1 MLKKSRE
8 HKILDLITRN
18 GAIEVKELMDHCNI
32 SENTARRDL
41 KGMEDKGLLSRT
53 HGGAVLVQPQ
63 LNLVDFDKK
72 LAQDSDKKERL
83 GKLAASFVKDNDVI
97 YIDCGT
103 TLYYMHQYLGE
114 RKNLIVITNSLP
126 IVFQL
131 SNNREIRTVMIGGEI
146 DAERKASYGPIAEKN
161 VSEYHVSKAFIGS
174 DGISINNGLS
184 TYDTKESA
192 ITVRMAENADEVFLV
207 ITSEKIEKEAFSKFA
222 PIETINHLLTDNDI
236 SPKIK
241 KKYTDKIDLI
251 ST

>member
-8 HKILDLITRN
+8 DKILDLITRN
-18 GAIEVKELMDHCNI
+18 GAIEVKELMDLCNI

-41 KGMEDKGLLSRT
+41 KSLEEKGLLSRT
-53 HGGAVLVQPQ
+53 HGGAVPVQPQ

-83 GKLAASFVKDNDVI
+83 GKLAVSFVRDNDVI
-97 YIDCGT
+97 FIDCGT
-103 TLYYMHQYLGE
+103 TLYYMHKYLGE

-131 SNNREIRTVMIGGEI
+131 SNNPEIRTVMIGGEI

-161 VSEYHVSKAFIGS
+161 VSEYHVNKAFVGS
-174 DGISINNGLS
+174 DGISINGLS

-192 ITVRMAENADEVFLV
+192 ITIRMAENADEVFLV

-222 PIETINHLLTDNDI
+222 PIEIVNHLVTDNDI
-236 SPKIK
+236 SPTII
-241 KKYTDKIDLI
+241 KKYTDKIHFI
-251 ST
+251 TT